1 MSLRGRLL
9 IGVLVL
15 ISVALIVAALAI
27 YAEQRSFLYSR
38 LDQRVV
44 AAAAPISYALGVDA
58 RLLNRPT
65 TDEDRRTTIV
75 RTARSPLGKGFQGFL
90 PAGTYGAL
98 LNRRGQV
105 VRGPITANYGG
116 QRLSEPELPTNI
128 QATAPGGT
136 PTLFTVKSDPG
147 SKFRYR
153 VAALGLASGAG
164 TIVVAIPLREVDQT
178 LGQLVL
184 VEALV
189 VTSVI
194 VLLIGLGWVVIR
206 VALRPLDHMGRVA
219 SAIAAGDLS
228 RRVSPATP
236 RTEVGR
242 LGLSLNR
249 MLFRIEEAFADR
261 ARSEE
266 RRRQFLS
273 DASHELRTP
282 LASIRGYAELFRL
295 GAAQDPEALERAM
308 ARIEAE
314 ATRMGVLVEDLL
326 VLARLDE
333 LPEARRVPVDL
344 CELAAQSA
352 ADARVMSPESTVA
365 LDAPGEL
372 DVLGDPDALRQVIAN
387 LTVNAVIHTPE
398 GTPIELAVGR
408 DGDEVVV
415 TVRDHGSGLPPG
427 SEERVFDR
435 FWRGEGGRAR
445 GPGGSGLGL
454 AIVKEIVQTHHGTV
468 TAENRS
474 DGGALFTVRLPAA
487 PHTRAAGSEEP
498 QQQQQ
503 PTPVSA
509 PAG

>member
-1 MSLRGRLL
+1 
-9 IGVLVL
+9 
-15 ISVALIVAALAI
+15 
-27 YAEQRSFLYSR
+27 
-38 LDQRVV
+38 
-44 AAAAPISYALGVDA
+44 
-58 RLLNRPT
+58 
-65 TDEDRRTTIV
+65 
-75 RTARSPLGKGFQGFL
+75 
-90 PAGTYGAL
+90 
-98 LNRRGQV
+98 
-105 VRGPITANYGG
+105 
-116 QRLSEPELPTNI
+116 
-128 QATAPGGT
+128 
-136 PTLFTVKSDPG
+136 
-147 SKFRYR
+147 
-153 VAALGLASGAG
+153 
-164 TIVVAIPLREVDQT
+164 
-178 LGQLVL
+178 
-184 VEALV
+184 
-189 VTSVI
+189 
-194 VLLIGLGWVVIR
+194 
-206 VALRPLDHMGRVA
+206 
-219 SAIAAGDLS
+219 
-228 RRVSPATP
+228 
-236 RTEVGR
+236 
-242 LGLSLNR
+242 

-352 ADARVMSPESTVA
+352 ADARVMSPESTVT

-398 GTPIELAVGR
+398 GTPIKLAVGR

-454 AIVKEIVQTHHGTV
+454 AIVKEIVQTHHGAV

-487 PHTRAAGSEEP
+487 PHTRAAGSDEP
-498 QQQQQ
+498 QEQQQ